1 MGDEKNVAC
10 DMLSLE
16 NNSKK
21 EWNKKVEEGGRR
33 KGGKK
38 EGRKRER
45 RRKETK

>member
-21 EWNKKVEEGGRR
+21 ERKQESGEGGRR
-33 KGGKK
+33 KGGK
-38 EGRKRER
+38 
-45 RRKETK
+45 